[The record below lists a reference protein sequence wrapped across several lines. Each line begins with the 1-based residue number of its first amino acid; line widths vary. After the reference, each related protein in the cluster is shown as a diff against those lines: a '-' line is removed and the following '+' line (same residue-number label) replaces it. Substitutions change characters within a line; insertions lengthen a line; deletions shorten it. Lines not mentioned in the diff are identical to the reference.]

1 MAHRDLGKEE
11 YWRRVIERWQRSGL
25 SVAAYCRR
33 EDLAACSLHWWRQEL
48 KRRDSENPAFLPVQV
63 ADALSASVKN
73 EIEIV
78 LTSGRRIAVRPG
90 FDAPTLRQVLGV
102 LEEPAC

>member
-11 YWRRVIERWQRSGL
+11 FWRGVVERWRRSGL
-25 SVAAYCRR
+25 SVAAFCRR

-48 KRRDSENPAFLPVQV
+48 KRRDSENSPFLPVQV
-63 ADALSASVKN
+63 AGVLSASSKN

-78 LTSGRRIAVRPG
+78 LTSGRRISIPPG
-90 FDAPTLRQVLGV
+90 FDAQTLRQVLGV